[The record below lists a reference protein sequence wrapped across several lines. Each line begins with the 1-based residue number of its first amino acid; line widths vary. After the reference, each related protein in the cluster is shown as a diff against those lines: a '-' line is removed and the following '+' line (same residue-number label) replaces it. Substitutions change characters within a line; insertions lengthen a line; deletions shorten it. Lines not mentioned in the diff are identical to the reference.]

1 MLFAS
6 RSGHGPDPLYPFK
19 AIALVTGIG
28 LFLVGVRLEA
38 QWLTW
43 VGLGVLGVA
52 LVLRVMGRSGGSES
66 GEDR

>member
-6 RSGHGPDPLYPFK
+6 RSRHGPDPLYPFK
-19 AIALVTGIG
+19 AFALVMGIV
-28 LFLVGVRLEA
+28 LFLVGVRFEA

-52 LVLRVMGRSGGSES
+52 LVLRMMGRSRDS
-66 GEDR
+66 GDG